1 MAYRFP
7 GDGPFTGKKG
17 HEAHARDYGD
27 AAGEAYHEVRQRFF
41 PEEIDEVA
49 ALLVNERRRR
59 EMRADLAEVH
69 RMVDC
74 PGAAD
79 RAAREVLS
87 LVGSPVPAPSTL
99 RPGR

>member
-41 PEEIDEVA
+41 PEEIDEV
-49 ALLVNERRRR
+49 
-59 EMRADLAEVH
+59 
-69 RMVDC
+69 
-74 PGAAD
+74 D
-79 RAAREVLS
+79 RKSV
-87 LVGSPVPAPSTL
+87 V
-99 RPGR
+99 

>member
-41 PEEIDEVA
+41 PEEIDEVD
-49 ALLVNERRRR
+49 LLSG
-59 EMRADLAEVH
+59 AFQLLAQG
-69 RMVDC
+69 D
-74 PGAAD
+74 PA
-79 RAAREVLS
+79 VL
-87 LVGSPVPAPSTL
+87 PVIPAEKA
-99 RPGR
+99 G